1 MAWEKRQQVHRD
13 TDRSHARAATAVR
26 NAKSLVQIEMA
37 NIRADI
43 ARAAEADLRIHVR
56 AVHVNL
62 TAMRVHDFAN
72 LADGGL
78 RKRRGLTDRSP

>member
-1 MAWEKRQQVHRD
+1 MGWHGRNGSEVQRD
-13 TDRSHARAATAVR
+13 ADRSHARTATAVR

-43 ARAAEADLRIHVR
+43 ARSAEADLRIHVG

-62 TAMRVHDFAN
+62 TTMRVHDFAN
-72 LADGGL
+72 LADGGFENTV
-78 RKRRGLTDRSP
+78 G